1 MNKELTRIPFNEF
14 AANLSRVFDRVVKD
28 KETVMV
34 EKEGRGLAIL
44 KPVSSGPRRRR
55 HKSSAAYKAFLA
67 AAGSWKDV
75 DTDQLIADIYA
86 SRRISSRPAVEL

>member
-44 KPVSSGPRRRR
+44 KPASSGPRRRR
-55 HKSSAAYKAFLA
+55 KSSAAYKAFLA

-75 DTDQLIADIYA
+75 DTDQLIANIYA
-86 SRRISSRPAVEL
+86 SRSISSRPAVEL

>member
-44 KPVSSGPRRRR
+44 KPASSGSRRRR
-55 HKSSAAYKAFLA
+55 RKSSAAYKAFLA

-75 DTDQLIADIYA
+75 DTDQLIANIYA
-86 SRRISSRPAVEL
+86 SRSISSRPAVEL